1 MAKKT
6 QRAILTILHSILL
19 LGMLTAPVARADTPA
34 PGADAPL
41 EFPAMR
47 RQADI
52 PPTQVRT
59 DEDGYTLWTVDWGTQ
74 AWCVPV
80 STLRYP
86 FDLGTQDPTQLA
98 DTSLILEFSEGL
110 YHHDVVD
117 PSWTVALNGSPPED
131 WQSVG
136 AISGPVGDEEP
147 IWNTEVITF
156 DALRL
161 LDGENNIWLQQHDLC
176 PQEPGCT
183 TCACTCINLKRYTL
197 RAAVKMQV
205 KRVSPAPDAVN
216 VLTGQQPRSDIR
228 VTFTTPA
235 DPETVNNETF
245 QVYYHD
251 PDLDPVYVAG
261 EVTAMSS
268 TEFAFVPA
276 QPLRDGIRYEVR
288 VWGRAEALDEDRDG
302 WVAGQNGTALE
313 VGRIWS
319 FWTMP
324 DIEVSL
330 QPVQVVTGVPLI
342 VNKPTVIRVFLRW
355 EAKDDVFELDQVG
368 EVTVNDIVVSWDS
381 AGGHQGSAHWNGN
394 DYGWRPAR
402 NAQTAVRKREYLEF
416 TSYRD
421 SYDKAAKVAGRDSV
435 NYFGFVPLQSG
446 GYDLTAEV
454 KIMDNRGKAQ
464 SFKAESL
471 TEAVAVR
478 RFGLYA
484 KAVAVG
490 PDYGKTGTVD
500 LSASIQESFDA
511 FKAIYPVATV
521 TRPATPAAMPYY
533 TPTTSLWLFDWRT
546 SPAWGFPKKYLLQEM
561 SLLCAR
567 TNGCDA
573 MVGFVNQGWLT
584 DVGLSLPESAPKGT
598 LAQTNTT
605 GPYCYVPAHEVGH
618 LLGFEHDTL
627 HGSEGYAVSARRD
640 MRYSVTQWFPQT
652 QKTFNNINNFMN
664 IDPVESPPVERL
676 WIHFTAYN
684 TILNRLMGSTARAA
698 AQTTSADGLLLV
710 SGGIV
715 EATSETQLLPWYQL
729 EPGTWSAPEPGP
741 YTLRF
746 LDGGGQEIAG
756 YSQPFTVSASTFV
769 TEPALFAFKVPFPAT
784 MAQAQI
790 RRTGDNAL
798 LAQIAPGAAAPG
810 VSLDPAP
817 AVWSGAQALTW
828 QTTSPITLHYAL
840 DVSLDGGATWEAQA
854 VNLTEQGYTVTT
866 AALPDTDQAWI
877 RLAASDGLRTATVVS
892 GPYTLDNPPLVAA
905 VTPLPEATVNVDQL
919 LTVGFRDAM
928 DPGSVNSATITL
940 SGGPAGVA
948 PIAVPGVIS
957 YSVANREA
965 TFTTKAPLAYAAR
978 YTATVT
984 TGAHDVAGEP
994 LPAAYSWSFDTEAD
1008 GQPPQPLLFSPARGA
1023 RGVATDAQVLVLWD
1037 KPLEAGT
1044 INTATFTIQ
1053 VAASGAAV
1061 GGSVSYDPATRAARF
1076 TPAGG
1081 LISRTTY
1088 IVALHPG
1095 IQAAAGVSTTGG
1107 LSWTLSTGD
1116 RAGSGPA
1123 FTGAYSEEGVDGD
1136 GDGLFEQLVI
1146 RAGVQVSSTAVYRLR
1161 GSLTDAAGA
1170 EIAWTSVTATLQP
1183 GANVMPLAF
1192 GGAAI
1197 GGAAIGRSADGPYT
1211 LTGLTLARSGMGSV
1225 TAPLAQAV
1233 NVYRTFAYSAA
1244 QFPAPLRFGGLPD
1257 VRLRPEETLLN
1268 PAFNVRSYAHHALLD
1283 SAQLTYTLLSNDDLR
1298 AGVTL
1303 DGNGNVWVKPAAGWA
1318 GSAGVTIQ
1326 AGDGVL
1332 GVRDTFRVTVGWAH
1346 NIHLPVVLRHFDAR
1360 PVARSN
1366 WVVALSDDFEA
1377 DGPWTY
1383 RSSISIPPGGWYYW
1397 GRRDCKAYSGQYSMW
1412 PFGDGDDGALLPCD
1426 AAYPDTLE
1434 SNMVSGISF
1443 NLTHVSQAELRMK
1456 VWTDLAPG
1464 DEICAMAAL
1473 DAPVPDNDPR
1483 WLDYYGVCRSG
1494 TSNGWEDLALDLSAV
1509 PTLGNL
1515 IGEEKIWI
1523 AVRFRANE
1531 SESRPGGVYVDDVL
1545 LRLCPEGLTCD
1556 PDLGYTITLPPPPTG
1571 NFVGD
1576 YRESVNEAALA
1587 VEDNGRIHA
1596 AWTGVLNPHF
1606 DTFAFY
1612 ATSADGVNWTRYDTL
1627 NRWQTYDPQLAVDS
1641 ARQRAHLVYRSNYD
1655 GILHHVI
1662 ENGEIVP
1669 VPSVLDKDAV
1679 TLPKLAVNPA
1689 NGRLHAVWHEGY
1701 YYPIGNDMLSWRRRL
1716 WYAAWDGTGWSAPQ
1730 KPVNDNDTGYGAIA
1744 AAPDGGVML
1753 AWFQQWA
1760 QSAGGATD
1768 PGDPIVPRTAYGTQ
1782 PGDFP
1787 LRQAVSAPYAIP
1799 EKDNSILLAYSP
1811 GDGKY
1816 YLAATHLMWP
1826 GHSRVYRYVWENGAW
1841 AGPLDVAENTA
1852 GWATA
1857 WYVGAA
1863 SDQPLVTYVYRN
1875 GDALYARTESNG
1887 VLGAAYNL
1895 NNALA
1900 ARGYTGTPVAFF
1912 VDRAGGLHML
1922 VAGAKDGVEGFYYVH
1937 P

>member
-1 MAKKT
+1 MTRKPR
-6 QRAILTILHSILL
+6 RAILSILHSMLL
-19 LGMLTAPVARADTPA
+19 FAMLTAPVARADTLPSERPA
-34 PGADAPL
+34 L
-41 EFPAMR
+41 R
-47 RQADI
+47 RQADV
-52 PPTQVRT
+52 PPTQMKT
-59 DEDGYTLWTVDWGTQ
+59 DADGYTLWTVDWGDQ
-74 AWCVPV
+74 SWCVPV

-110 YHHDVVD
+110 YHHDIVD
-117 PSWTVALNGSPPED
+117 PSWTVALNGNPPED
-131 WQSVG
+131 WQAVG
-136 AISGPVGDEEP
+136 AISGPFASTEK
-147 IWNTEVITF
+147 IWNTTIITF

-183 TCACTCINLKRYTL
+183 TCACTCIDLRRYTL

-205 KRVSPAPDAVN
+205 RRVSPAPDAVN
-216 VLTGQQPRSDIR
+216 VLPEQRPRSDIR
-228 VTFTTPA
+228 VAFTTPA

-261 EVTAMSS
+261 AVTALSS
-268 TEFAFVPA
+268 TEFAFVPD
-276 QPLRDGIRYEVR
+276 QPLRDGIRYEAR
-288 VWGRAEALDEDRDG
+288 VWGQAEAQDENHDG
-302 WVAGQNGTALE
+302 WVAGKNGTVLE
-313 VGRIWS
+313 TGRIWS

-324 DIEVSL
+324 DIEVSV
-330 QPVQVVTGVPLI
+330 QPVQVVTGVPLV
-342 VNKPTVIRVFLRW
+342 VNKPTAIRVFLRW
-355 EAKDDVFELDQVG
+355 DAKDDVFELDQVG

-381 AGGHQGSAHWNGN
+381 AGGHRGEAHWAGD

-421 SYDKAAKVAGRDSV
+421 SYDKATKLAGRDSV
-435 NYFGFVPLQSG
+435 NYFGFVPLQAG
-446 GYDLTAEV
+446 GYDLAAEV
-454 KIMDNRGKAQ
+454 KLLDHRGRPQ

-471 TEAVAVR
+471 PEAVATR

-484 KAVAVG
+484 KAVGVG
-490 PDYGKTGTVD
+490 PDYGKTGAVD

-511 FKAIYPVATV
+511 LKAIFPVATV
-521 TRPATPAAMPYY
+521 TRPPTPAAMPYY
-533 TPTTSLWLFDWRT
+533 TPTTSLWLFDWRS
-546 SPAWGFPKKYLLQEM
+546 SPAWAFPKKYLLQEM

-567 TNGCDA
+567 TTGCDA
-573 MVGFVNQGWLT
+573 MIGYVNQGWLT
-584 DVGLSLPESAPKGT
+584 DVGLSLPESAPKGA

-605 GPYCYVPAHEVGH
+605 GPYAYVPAHEVGH
-618 LLGFEHDTL
+618 LLGFEHDAL

-652 QKTFNNINNFMN
+652 QKTLNNINSFMN
-664 IDPVESPPVERL
+664 IDPVESAPVERL

-684 TILNRLMGSTARAA
+684 TILNRLTSSKSRAA
-698 AQTTSADGLLLV
+698 TSADALLLV

-715 EATSETQLLPWYQL
+715 ETTGETQLLPWYQL
-729 EPGTWSAPEPGP
+729 EPGTWTAPEPGP

-746 LDGGGQEIAG
+746 LDAGGQEIAG
-756 YSQPFTVSASTFV
+756 YSQPFTVSVSTVV
-769 TEPALFAFKVPFPAT
+769 TEPALFAFKVPFPAD
-784 MAQAQI
+784 AARAQI
-790 RRTGDNAL
+790 RRASDDAL
-798 LAQIAPGAAAPG
+798 LAQIAPGAAAPA
-810 VSLDPAP
+810 VSLDPLP
-817 AVWSGAQALTW
+817 ATWSGAQALTW
-828 QTTSPITLHYAL
+828 QTTSPITLYYAV
-840 DVSLDGGATWEAQA
+840 DISVDGGTTWEAQA
-854 VNLTEQGYTVTT
+854 INLTGHGYTVTT

-877 RLAASDGLRTATVVS
+877 RLAASDGLRTTTVVS
-892 GPYTLDNPPLVAA
+892 GPFTLDNPPVIAA
-905 VTPLPEATVNVDQL
+905 VTPLPEATVSVDQPVV
-919 LTVGFRDAM
+919 VGFRDAM
-928 DPGSVNSATITL
+928 DPASVTGATFTL
-940 SGGPAGVA
+940 TGAAGT
-948 PIAVPGVIS
+948 IPGVIS
-957 YSVANREA
+957 YSVAAREA
-965 TFTTKAPLAYAAR
+965 TFTPKAPLAYAAR

-984 TGAHDVAGEP
+984 PGVRDVAGEP
-994 LPAAYSWSFDTEAD
+994 LPAAYSWSFTTEAD
-1008 GQPPQPLLFSPARGA
+1008 AQPPQPLLFSPARGA
-1023 RGVATDAQVLVLWD
+1023 RDVPTDTQVLVLWD
-1037 KPLEAGT
+1037 KPLEAST
-1044 INTATFTIQ
+1044 INSATFTLH
-1053 VAASGAAV
+1053 AV
-1061 GGSVSYDPATRAARF
+1061 DGGEPVSGSVAYNAATRAATF
-1076 TPAGG
+1076 TPQSG

-1095 IQAAAGVSTTGG
+1095 IQAAGGVSTTGG
-1107 LSWTLSTGD
+1107 LSWTLTTGD
-1116 RAGSGPA
+1116 RAAGGPA
-1123 FTGAYSEEGVDGD
+1123 FTGAYSDEGVDGD
-1136 GDGLFEQLVI
+1136 GDGRFEQLVI
-1146 RAGVQVSSTAVYRLR
+1146 RAGVQVTATGVYRLR
-1161 GSLTDAAGA
+1161 GSLADAAGV
-1170 EIAWTSVTATLQP
+1170 EIAWTSVTATLHP

-1192 GGAAI
+1192 DGAAI
-1197 GGAAIGRSADGPYT
+1197 GGRGADGPYT
-1211 LTGLTLARSGMGSV
+1211 LTGLTLARSGTGGAS
-1225 TAPLAQAV
+1225 TLLAQAV
-1233 NVYRTFAYSAA
+1233 DVYRTFAYGAA

-1257 VRLRPEETLLN
+1257 VWLRPGETLLN
-1268 PAFNVRSYAHHALLD
+1268 PAFNARDYAHHALLD
-1283 SAQLTYTLLSNDDLR
+1283 SAALTYTLLANDHLG

-1303 DGNGNVWVKPAAGWA
+1303 DGSGYVWVKPAEGWT
-1318 GSAGVTIQ
+1318 GSGAVTLQ
-1326 AGDGVL
+1326 AGDGAL
-1332 GVRDTFRVTVGWAH
+1332 AVRDTFRVTVGWAH
-1346 NIHLPVVLRHFDAR
+1346 SLHLPLVLRDFDAA

-1366 WVVALSDDFEA
+1366 WVVALNDDFEA

-1412 PFGDGDDGALLPCD
+1412 PFGGGDDGTLLPCN

-1434 SNMVSGISF
+1434 SSMVSGISF
-1443 NLTHVSQAELRMK
+1443 NLTHVTQAEVRMK

-1464 DEICAMAAL
+1464 DEICAMAAR
-1473 DAPVPDNDPR
+1473 DAPAPDDDPR

-1531 SESRPGGVYVDDVL
+1531 SESRPGGVYVDDLVV
-1545 LRLCPEGLTCD
+1545 RLCPEGLTCD
-1556 PDLGYTITLPPPPTG
+1556 PALGHTVIPNTPTG
-1571 NFVGD
+1571 SIGHYNAAV
-1576 YRESVNEAALA
+1576 SEAALA
-1587 VEDNGRIHA
+1587 VEDNGRVHA
-1596 AWTGVLNPHF
+1596 AWTGTLNPHF

-1612 ATSADGVNWTRYDTL
+1612 ATSADGVNWTPYNLL
-1627 NRWQTYDPQLAVDS
+1627 NYRMDYDPQLAVDN

-1662 ENGEIVP
+1662 ENGAVSLQP
-1669 VPSVLDKDAV
+1669 TVLDKDAV
-1679 TLPKLAVNPA
+1679 TAPKIAVNPA
-1689 NGRLHAVWHEGY
+1689 NGYLHAVWHEGY

-1730 KPVNDNDTGYGAIA
+1730 KPVNSDDTGYGAVA

-1768 PGDPIVPRTAYGTQ
+1768 PGDPIVPRTAYGAQ

-1787 LRQAVSAPYAIP
+1787 LRQAVSAIYPVP
-1799 EKDNSILLAYSP
+1799 EKDDSILLAYSP

-1826 GHSRVYRYVWENGAW
+1826 GHSVVYRYVWENGAW

-1852 GWATA
+1852 GWATP

-1863 SDQPLVTYVYRN
+1863 RDQPRVVYVYRS
-1875 GDALYARTESNG
+1875 GDALYVRTESNG

-1895 NNALA
+1895 NDALA
-1900 ARGYTGTPVAFF
+1900 ARGYTGAPAAFF

-1922 VAGAKDGVEGFYYVH
+1922 VVGAKNGVEGFYYVK